1 MDLGYKCFYGC
12 TGLTSLIIPNSKF
25 EFGYDCFEGA
35 SYKVY
40 SYPMN
45 YSTLKSLYEER
56 VGLYGAP
63 LYELSYKGGTQT
75 KLFFQT
81 KPQSIPYT
89 SADDGVDFRAVESK
103 VYIESRDTVSLPIP
117 SDGSLEITGLV
128 PHTNYYV
135 VGYVKYSDGNE
146 VYIGY

>member
-1 MDLGYKCFYGC
+1 M
-12 TGLTSLIIPNSKF
+12 
-25 EFGYDCFEGA
+25 
-35 SYKVY
+35 
-40 SYPMN
+40 
-45 YSTLKSLYEER
+45 YEER